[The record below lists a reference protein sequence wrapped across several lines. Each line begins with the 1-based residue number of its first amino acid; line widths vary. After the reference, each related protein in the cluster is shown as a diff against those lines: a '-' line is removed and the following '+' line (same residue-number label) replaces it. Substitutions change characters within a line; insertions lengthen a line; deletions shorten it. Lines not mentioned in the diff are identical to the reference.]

1 MTTLKSPPPDTSVPP
16 VHHRT
21 LLEWIKDN
29 LFPNWWS
36 GLITVVLAP
45 LIVYLAYRAL
55 RFFFITGQWEAVEV
69 NLALFMQGTFPR
81 EEQWRLISQI
91 LLFALAFGI
100 GAGTASAAAK
110 DRAEDAGL
118 PYQRGSITDTL
129 KRMWS
134 MIGFIGLLLLFATT
148 HDPGN
153 PINPFLVVVGAVA
166 MGYIGYQA
174 RRFPRSLRNLGWLLT
189 LVLLVLGFQVVSGF
203 DSGGWLP
210 LGIILGAAAYGAV
223 PVERVRSGWVR
234 LVIRL
239 GAVAVVIFAMR
250 ALYAAID
257 TPGIGWDEWSGLH
270 LTLMVS
276 AIAIVLAF
284 PLGLLLALARRSTLP
299 ALRYM
304 STVYIEVI
312 RGVPLITLLFM
323 GQFIIGFMVPAG
335 TELSDVT
342 RAIVAM
348 TAFTAAYIAEIVRG
362 GLQSLPEGQTEA
374 GQALGLSP
382 PTIMRRIVLPQA
394 LRAVIPAMVGQFI
407 SLFKDSSLLFI
418 IGIVEFLGVR
428 RIVHAQEAFRG
439 VGIAE
444 TLVFVAI
451 GYWAFAFAMSR
462 ESQRLERRLQV
473 SR

>member
-1 MTTLKSPPPDTSVPP
+1 MTTVIEPEERTAPP
-16 VHHRT
+16 VRHQT
-21 LLEWIKDN
+21 PAEWVRAN
-29 LFPNWWS
+29 LFPNWYS
-36 GLITVVLAP
+36 GLITVILAP
-45 LIVYLAYRAL
+45 TILYLAWRAFL
-55 RFFFITGQWEAVEV
+55 FFFVNGQWEAVEV

-81 EEQWRLISQI
+81 DEQWRLIAQI
-91 LLFALAFGI
+91 LIFALSLGI
-100 GAGTASAAAK
+100 GAGTASAAAR

-118 PYQRGSITDTL
+118 PYQQDSVTGLLR
-129 KRMWS
+129 RMWS
-134 MIGFIGLLLLFATT
+134 LVGFIVLLLVFATT
-148 HDPGN
+148 HEPGSVW
-153 PINPFLVVVGAVA
+153 NPFLVVAGAVVVA
-166 MGYIGYQA
+166 FIGYQA
-174 RRFPRSLRNLGWLLT
+174 RRFPRGLRNLGWLLT
-189 LVLLVLGFQVVSGF
+189 LVLLVVGFQVVSGF
-203 DSGGWLP
+203 DAGGWVP
-210 LGIILGAAAYGAV
+210 LGLILGIAAYNVTPVDRIDSQWQRVIARFVAAAV
-223 PVERVRSGWVR
+223 VVF
-234 LVIRL
+234 VIRL
-239 GAVAVVIFAMR
+239 IYQTV
-250 ALYAAID
+250 D
-257 TPGIGWDEWSGLH
+257 TTGIGWDEWSGLH

-362 GLQSLPEGQTEA
+362 GLQSLPAGQTEA

-428 RIVHAQEAFRG
+428 RIVHAQEMFRG
-439 VGIAE
+439 VSIAE

-462 ESQRLERRLQV
+462 ESQRLERRLRV

>member
-1 MTTLKSPPPDTSVPP
+1 MTTTTETPEAISKPP
-16 VHHRT
+16 VHYRS
-21 LLEWIKDN
+21 LGDWVRES

-36 GLITVVLAP
+36 GLITIVLVP
-45 LIVYLAYRAL
+45 TILYLGYRAL
-55 RFFFITGQWEAVEV
+55 RFFLVTGQWEAVQV
-69 NLALFMQGTFPR
+69 NLTLFMQGTFPR
-81 EEQWRLISQI
+81 DQQWRLIAQI
-91 LLFALAFGI
+91 LIFALGFGI
-100 GAGTASAAAK
+100 GAGTASAAAR

-118 PYQRGSITDTL
+118 PYERSRLTDTL

-134 MIGFIGLLLLFATT
+134 LIAFIGLLLVFATT
-148 HDPGN
+148 HEAGN
-153 PINPFLVVVGAVA
+153 LINPFLVVVAVVV
-166 MGYIGYQA
+166 MGYLGYQA
-174 RRFPRSLRNLGWLLT
+174 HRMPRGLRNLGWLLT
-189 LVLLVLGFQVVSGF
+189 LVMLVVGFQVVSGF
-203 DSGGWLP
+203 DAGGWVP
-210 LGIILGAAAYGAV
+210 LGVILGVAGYTVAPVDRFEAGWTRLAGRLIAAAIVVYAV
-223 PVERVRSGWVR
+223 
-234 LVIRL
+234 
-239 GAVAVVIFAMR
+239 R
-250 ALYAAID
+250 ALYAAVD
-257 TPGIGWDEWSGLH
+257 LAGISWDEWSGLH

-304 STVYIEVI
+304 ATTYIEVI

-362 GLQSLPEGQTEA
+362 GLQSLPSGQTEA
-374 GQALGLSP
+374 GQALGLAP

-428 RIVHAQEAFRG
+428 RILHAQEAFRG

-462 ESQRLERRLQV
+462 ESQRLERRLRV